1 MVILQY
7 HKPGKMGTTFQGWSF
22 YSIVLNYSFFI
33 DSGILNRFKSSH
45 LKSKFPQNQKSTKFL
60 LFGNFL
66 CENVVRQ
73 KIYRKTLKICD
84 YVKSVR
90 IQSFFWTVFSS
101 TRTQY
106 GYLLSKSPY
115 WVRTRENT
123 NQRKLC
129 TWALFTQSMK
139 SVCFHREYRP
149 KTDWKFAILFC
160 EGQYQNIIGNCSAA
174 ILVAYNKDFL

>member
-7 HKPGKMGTTFQGWSF
+7 HKPGKMETTFQGWPF

-45 LKSKFPQNQKSTKFL
+45 PKSKFPQNQKLTKFL

-66 CENVVRQ
+66 CENVLIQ
-73 KIYRKTLKICD
+73 EIYRKMPKICD
-84 YVKSVR
+84 YVKIVR
-90 IQSFFWTVFSS
+90 IQSFFWTLFSRA
-101 TRTQY
+101 RTQY

-115 WVRTRENT
+115 WVRIRENT

-129 TWALFTQSMK
+129 T
-139 SVCFHREYRP
+139 
-149 KTDWKFAILFC
+149 
-160 EGQYQNIIGNCSAA
+160 
-174 ILVAYNKDFL
+174 

>member
-1 MVILQY
+1 
-7 HKPGKMGTTFQGWSF
+7 MGTTFQGWSF

-73 KIYRKTLKICD
+73 EIYRKTLKICD

-115 WVRTRENT
+115 RVRIRENT

-129 TWALFTQSMK
+129 TGRFSRNLWNQFVST
-139 SVCFHREYRP
+139 EN
-149 KTDWKFAILFC
+149 TDQKP
-160 EGQYQNIIGNCSAA
+160 IGN
-174 ILVAYNKDFL
+174 LQYFFVKDSIKIS